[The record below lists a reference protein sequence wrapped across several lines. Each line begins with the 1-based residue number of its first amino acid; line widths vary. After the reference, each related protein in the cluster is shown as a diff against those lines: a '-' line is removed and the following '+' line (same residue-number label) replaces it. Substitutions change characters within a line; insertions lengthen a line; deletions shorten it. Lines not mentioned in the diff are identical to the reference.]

1 MEIILE
7 IHLPS
12 PLVTPVANAVAAD
25 IGKADGEAVGMTV
38 GTRKIVVAA
47 KLRVGTILEPKLV
60 VPIAETKRELVRV
73 PPTLVVI
80 MSLPDIV
87 GTTYRR
93 STRPNRPQILH
104 KHIYN

>member
-1 MEIILE
+1 
-7 IHLPS
+7 
-12 PLVTPVANAVAAD
+12 
-25 IGKADGEAVGMTV
+25 MTV

-60 VPIAETKRELVRV
+60 VPIAETKREPVRV
-73 PPTLVVI
+73 PPTLIVT

-93 STRPNRPQILH
+93 STGPNRPQIIH
-104 KHIYN
+104 KHSYD